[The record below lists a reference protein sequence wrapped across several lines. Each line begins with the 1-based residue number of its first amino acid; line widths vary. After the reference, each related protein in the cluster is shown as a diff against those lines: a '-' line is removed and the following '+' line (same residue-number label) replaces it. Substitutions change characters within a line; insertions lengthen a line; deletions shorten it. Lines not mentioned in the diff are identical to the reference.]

1 MTATILAFLIG
12 GLSISASAQGKD
24 DTASKS
30 QTQQEAVQKKVNWD
44 KELTKYDRAVDECVK
59 AYKASIEKGS
69 ASEKAPADLPKLL
82 KKAQGMKTTIENS
95 LKELTKEQ
103 IDRFNKINAKLE
115 QVVIK

>member
-12 GLSISASAQGKD
+12 GLSISASAQDKTSGNPQ
-24 DTASKS
+24 A
-30 QTQQEAVQKKVNWD
+30 QQEVVQKKVNWD
-44 KELTKYDRAVDECVK
+44 KELTKYDKAVDECVK

-69 ASEKAPADLPKLL
+69 ASEKAPSDLPKLL

-103 IDRFNKINAKLE
+103 VDRFNKINEKLE